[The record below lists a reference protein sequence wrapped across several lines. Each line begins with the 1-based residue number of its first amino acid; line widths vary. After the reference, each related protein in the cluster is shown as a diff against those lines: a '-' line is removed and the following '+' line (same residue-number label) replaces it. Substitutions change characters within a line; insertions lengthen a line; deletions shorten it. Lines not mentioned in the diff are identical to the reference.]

1 MIASSVVQSDKLHD
15 WIDKLSHNLSKG
27 SRRTP
32 VDSEPA
38 AAAAAPRRRR
48 TPMGQGGDL
57 GGVVFVPPAGPG
69 SSSHSWDIIQ
79 LLKI

>member
-1 MIASSVVQSDKLHD
+1 MIASSVVQQSYTNL
-15 WIDKLSHNLSKG
+15 ISHISKG
-27 SRRTP
+27 SHRTP

-69 SSSHSWDIIQ
+69 SSSYSWDTIR
-79 LLKI
+79 